1 MAEKKPALLN
11 RKAFFMI
18 FEAVLC
24 LIVLML
30 SVRLISYKKVTMGY
44 CVMTST
50 MFILM
55 SLSDYMKAEYVGKLE
70 KHEYVKRMGYAA
82 TFFICSLL
90 VMFGHSDRALKVSA
104 AIYCLTLV
112 YSMIISFSKK
122 KRVIKLILY
131 ILLIIFLLLTAF
143 SMVVSDE
150 ISPVMAVGVVSI
162 CVFLQELYRLIFISL
177 SQIKYKL
184 LLSIAT
190 RSLAPQVLS
199 GLVLLIAAS
208 SVVLRSEEPGINSY
222 SDALWYCFALVTTIG
237 FGDFTA
243 VTFLGRMI
251 SVLLGIYGIIVVAV
265 ITSIIVN
272 FYNESKTEEQHDKE
286 AAAEKKED
294 EAGEQ
299 EPDASPEEPQ
309 KEEEAD
315 PGKPEDEQK

>member
-122 KRVIKLILY
+122 KRVLKLILY

-150 ISPVMAVGVVSI
+150 IPPVMAVGVVSV

-208 SVVLRSEEPGINSY
+208 AVVLRSEEPGINTY
-222 SDALWYCFALVTTIG
+222 GDALWYCFALVTTIG

-272 FYNESKTEEQHDKE
+272 FYNEVKTEEQHESSGAVENGKN
-286 AAAEKKED
+286 KD
-294 EAGEQ
+294 EQ
-299 EPDASPEEPQ
+299 PDDGALPEEAP
-309 KEEEAD
+309 KEENTE
-315 PGKPEDEQK
+315 E

>member
-122 KRVIKLILY
+122 KRVLKLILY

-150 ISPVMAVGVVSI
+150 IPPVMAVGVVSV

-190 RSLAPQVLS
+190 RSLAPQILS

-208 SVVLRSEEPGINSY
+208 AVVLRSEEPGINTY
-222 SDALWYCFALVTTIG
+222 GDALWYCFALVTTIG

-272 FYNESKTEEQHDKE
+272 FYNEVKTEEQHESSGAVENGKNKDEQPDDGALPEE
-286 AAAEKKED
+286 APKKENT
-294 EAGEQ
+294 
-299 EPDASPEEPQ
+299 EE
-309 KEEEAD
+309 
-315 PGKPEDEQK
+315 